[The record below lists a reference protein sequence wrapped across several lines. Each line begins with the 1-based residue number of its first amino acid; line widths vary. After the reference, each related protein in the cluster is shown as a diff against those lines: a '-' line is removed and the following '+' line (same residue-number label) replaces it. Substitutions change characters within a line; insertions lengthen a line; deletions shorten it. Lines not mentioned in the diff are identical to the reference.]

1 MRRRNNMNQNLTFS
15 RLFCRY
21 INYLFIILVFTACHS
36 RRIVTPQNN
45 GETIITPPDEL
56 PNLDGDPQKGFD
68 YIYYGDYVKSG
79 YPLKLA
85 LGDSF
90 DPAQVWDKDTIK
102 TKYGKAVNLFTD
114 RRNTSVMSGSCMTC
128 HGSELNGQ
136 YYPGLGEAFGNYT
149 KKPNFKF
156 RLTEMVVK
164 RKLGKKSQEYQSFK
178 DIWQFQKEVSPRIV
192 TPFVGPNP
200 AFRLEEACVAFRDP
214 VDLHYTPKA
223 QFNIEGET
231 PAADVPP
238 LWHVAKKRTLY
249 YNGMGRGSFSKL
261 LMQASVLG
269 VKDSTEAREV
279 WQHFQ
284 DVVAWAAQ
292 LKPPVFPAKIN
303 RELAIQGQAVFE
315 KNCSKCHGTYGSE
328 ISYPNKIIPL
338 DKIGTDPYYAQ
349 YFATQSGLAGWYNK
363 SWFSQSEPTS
373 TLQPSLGYVAPPL
386 DGIWATA
393 PYLHNG
399 SVPTIGHL
407 LNSSTRPGFW
417 QRDTI
422 SSNYDTDQVGWK
434 IITHQKPLSKKVYDT
449 TRKGFNN
456 QGHTYG
462 DKLSAEER
470 SAVIEYLKTL

>member
-1 MRRRNNMNQNLTFS
+1 MCICIIDPSIVNMPSVRRFS
-15 RLFCRY
+15 FYLITVLF
-21 INYLFIILVFTACHS
+21 FSACHS
-36 RRIVTPQNN
+36 KRMVPVSDM
-45 GETIITPPDEL
+45 GAAIIPPSEEMPDL
-56 PNLDGDPQKGFD
+56 SGDPEKGFE
-68 YIYYGDYVKSG
+68 YIIYGDYVKSG

-85 LGDSF
+85 LGPAY
-90 DPAQVWDKDTIK
+90 DPTQIWDRDTIK

-114 RRNTSVMSGSCMTC
+114 RRNTQVMSGSCMTC
-128 HGSELNGQ
+128 HGSHLNGQ
-136 YYPGLGEAFGNYT
+136 FYPGLGEAFGNYS
-149 KKPNFKF
+149 KKPNWKF
-156 RLTEMVVK
+156 NLTDIVVK
-164 RKLGKKSQEYQSFK
+164 RKLGKKSQEYQSFR

-192 TPFVGPNP
+192 TPFAGPNP

-214 VDLHYTPKA
+214 EDLEYTPKA
-223 QFNIEGET
+223 QFKIKGET
-231 PAADVPP
+231 PASDVPP
-238 LWHVAKKRTLY
+238 LWNLGKKRTLY

-292 LKPPVFPAKIN
+292 LKPPAFPAEIN
-303 RELAIQGQAVFE
+303 TDLALNGRLVFE
-315 KNCSKCHGTYGSE
+315 KNCSKCHGNYGE
-328 ISYPNKIIPL
+328 NGSYPNKIIPL

-363 SWFSQSEPTS
+363 SWFSQSEPSS

-399 SVPTIGHL
+399 SVPTLEKL
-407 LNSSTRPGFW
+407 LDSKSRPDFW

-422 SSNYDTDQVGWK
+422 SSNYDTENVGWK
-434 IITHQKPLSKKVYDT
+434 YISHQKATTKNIYDSSK
-449 TRKGFNN
+449 KGFNN
-456 QGHTYG
+456 KGHTYG
-462 DKLSAEER
+462 DKLSTEER
-470 SAVIEYLKTL
+470 KAVIEYLKTL